1 MWHRDASPSII
12 NSFLDAL
19 IARFVELNLDVN
31 TESEEQIEVR
41 QKISDFIRKYAFISQ
56 IITFTDTS
64 LEAMYI
70 FLRYY
75 RKKLPVTKNIL
86 PAELLEL
93 VNLESIKIPKT
104 GETAI
109 KLDNEVGNMEPM
121 TGSGRGGK
129 KEDDIDALSRII
141 DDVNKNFGTTFSEE
155 DRVMLNNLSRR
166 LLKNDVLA

>member
-1 MWHRDASPSII
+1 MWHRDASPAVI

-19 IARFVELNLDVN
+19 IERFVDMNTQEN
-31 TESEEQIEVR
+31 TESEEQVEFR
-41 QKISDFIRKYAFISQ
+41 QKVSDFIKKYAFISQ

-75 RKKLPVTKNIL
+75 RKKLPLTRNPL
-86 PAELLEL
+86 PTELLEL

-104 GETAI
+104 SETAI
-109 KLDNEVGNMEPM
+109 KLENETGTMEPM
-121 TGSGRGGK
+121 TGSGRGRPDR
-129 KEDDIDALSRII
+129 DDTEALSHII

-155 DRVMLNNLSRR
+155 DRVILNNLSKR
-166 LLKNDVLA
+166 LLGNEALV

>member
-1 MWHRDASPSII
+1 MWHRDASPAAI

-19 IARFVELNLDVN
+19 IGRFVDMNLDDN
-31 TESEEQIEVR
+31 TESEEQIEFR
-41 QKISDFIRKYAFISQ
+41 QKVSDFIKKYAFVSQ

-75 RKKLPVTKNIL
+75 RKKLPLTKNPL
-86 PAELLEL
+86 PTELLEL

-109 KLDNEVGNMEPM
+109 ALDNETGTMEPM
-121 TGSGRGGK
+121 TGSGRGGQ
-129 KEDDIDALSRII
+129 KEDDTDVLSHII

-155 DRVMLNNLSRR
+155 DRVLLNNLSKR
-166 LLKNDVLA
+166 LLGNEALV